1 MKLVG
6 WVLFLGG
13 AWSLTRA
20 LTAHEPLGAGGVLMA
35 AIGLALV
42 SARGRRLAA
51 WIGEGLVTGF
61 CLIAGAA
68 LAAVGLALVLVYGR
82 VLAEGM
88 IVPVRDLTVPLLFLG
103 CGLLLMLLAVTRLTR
118 QYRRR

>member
-1 MKLVG
+1 VKLVG
-6 WVLFLGG
+6 WILLLGG
-13 AWSLTRA
+13 AWSIARA
-20 LTAHEPLGAGGVLMA
+20 LTADEPLGAGGVLMA

-42 SARGRRLAA
+42 SARGRQLAA

-61 CLIAGAA
+61 CFMAGAG
-68 LAAVGLALVLVYGR
+68 LAAVGLAMVLVYGQ

-88 IVPVRDLTVPLLFLG
+88 ILPVRDLTVPLLFLG
-103 CGLLLMLLAVTRLTR
+103 CGLLLILLAVTRLIR